1 MVPANSLSLVLV
13 EANIKMDTWLRS
25 KCMVMMQI
33 IIDCDQHLHII
44 SKIYSDKVTKG
55 AWNFK
60 KSTNPQFFY
69 ILLFL
74 ILFCKF
80 I

>member
-1 MVPANSLSLVLV
+1 MVPANSLSLVLA
-13 EANIKMDTWLRS
+13 EANIKMDTRLGS

-55 AWNFK
+55 V
-60 KSTNPQFFY
+60 
-69 ILLFL
+69 
-74 ILFCKF
+74 
-80 I
+80 